1 VSAKQ
6 TCFVCLNIFVKHA
19 RCFADRAFF
28 IPRGYGEMVL
38 LDARFALEH
47 DEFRVQSAVAAY
59 WIFAALVPV
68 WR

>member
-1 VSAKQ
+1 
-6 TCFVCLNIFVKHA
+6 
-19 RCFADRAFF
+19 
-28 IPRGYGEMVL
+28 MVL